1 MSRSDI
7 DIIKDYW
14 AQLPLT
20 HEDYF
25 RGMDDGNPLFGNG
38 VVSSG
43 LRIGER
49 EVGNVYRLEMLTG
62 EGGVEPVVHVGYKE
76 FIPNIVH
83 VKSADSPIFD
93 FLALGQAVV
102 DQDEAA
108 GIAATH
114 RILQYEAPDIID
126 QSREETMVGKTRRF
140 LEYGLLNSD
149 LWNKASLGMEV
160 AILNPNVP
168 TLRRVLERKGELRV
182 FFTEMGV
189 KGHEYFHQI
198 EKAMLD
204 LKYNNRCIRIPL
216 TKLPVDLM
224 YYIGFAGGIENST
237 RIHVTH
243 YFGFELNPYHPDS
256 LNGMMSGMDYSA
268 GQIDYELAR
277 GTYTRHEHYERDP
290 SYFRYY
296 GDVLKPVLGNAR
308 VGGDEAFNFICKPE
322 EMTCFQRHAVVLS
335 EGDVISG
342 SAYYEHA
349 IARQERFGA
358 FLFILNTQN
367 EIIDIEKSC
376 SWENRQQLI
385 SELQSESNLPWPK
398 ATPLHNS
405 RKAKVAYLKYRTS
418 PCNISYVRPAEVPSK
433 DHRTVDVTRETIHYG
448 TRFGPKF
455 IRTQRR
461 DATWVWSKKFG
472 YRKLVENNYPC
483 DNGEWVQLLEHS
495 MLRAVELQLG
505 DENGLQALIREGY
518 NPFTPCAKIRNIW
531 YQLEFCRIDVNFKS
545 NFNILQTFKAYSKFI
560 GPYYKRSMI
569 IAKGK
574 LKLIEANIGPEE
586 FEIVGGDDFENEDN
600 IARGSV
606 EVPQLVV

>member
-182 FFTEMGV
+182 FF
-189 KGHEYFHQI
+189 Y
-198 EKAMLD
+198 
-204 LKYNNRCIRIPL
+204 
-216 TKLPVDLM
+216 
-224 YYIGFAGGIENST
+224 
-237 RIHVTH
+237 
-243 YFGFELNPYHPDS
+243 
-256 LNGMMSGMDYSA
+256 
-268 GQIDYELAR
+268 
-277 GTYTRHEHYERDP
+277 
-290 SYFRYY
+290 
-296 GDVLKPVLGNAR
+296 
-308 VGGDEAFNFICKPE
+308 
-322 EMTCFQRHAVVLS
+322 
-335 EGDVISG
+335 
-342 SAYYEHA
+342 
-349 IARQERFGA
+349 
-358 FLFILNTQN
+358 
-367 EIIDIEKSC
+367 
-376 SWENRQQLI
+376 
-385 SELQSESNLPWPK
+385 
-398 ATPLHNS
+398 
-405 RKAKVAYLKYRTS
+405 
-418 PCNISYVRPAEVPSK
+418 
-433 DHRTVDVTRETIHYG
+433 
-448 TRFGPKF
+448 
-455 IRTQRR
+455 
-461 DATWVWSKKFG
+461 
-472 YRKLVENNYPC
+472 
-483 DNGEWVQLLEHS
+483 
-495 MLRAVELQLG
+495 
-505 DENGLQALIREGY
+505 
-518 NPFTPCAKIRNIW
+518 
-531 YQLEFCRIDVNFKS
+531 
-545 NFNILQTFKAYSKFI
+545 
-560 GPYYKRSMI
+560 
-569 IAKGK
+569 
-574 LKLIEANIGPEE
+574 
-586 FEIVGGDDFENEDN
+586 
-600 IARGSV
+600 
-606 EVPQLVV
+606 